1 MTSLEADK
9 LKAEINLML
18 AQMYEINEKMKQMS
32 AETHKTNIE
41 AEKVEIETAKILKET
56 VFYPYAFAVGALTAV
71 GIILGAIIK
80 IFF

>member
-41 AEKVEIETAKILKET
+41 AEKIEID
-56 VFYPYAFAVGALTAV
+56 AFAVGALTAV
-71 GIILGAIIK
+71 GIILGAIVK